1 MAKNIGREA
10 MILKKRRKELGLT
23 QSDVADAIG
32 VQLQQYQVF
41 ELVSSAIVSLFSC
54 TSAISCAICDI
65 RSVTLHLPRMSEIP
79 LLISCVYSLH
89 PDLQAV

>member
-32 VQLQQYQVF
+32 IQLQQYQMFEYGTRKVSTSSMILGLRLCAALELKPYELVF
-41 ELVSSAIVSLFSC
+41 EKESDWVKKVSKV
-54 TSAISCAICDI
+54 
-65 RSVTLHLPRMSEIP
+65 
-79 LLISCVYSLH
+79 
-89 PDLQAV
+89 